1 MNNIIL
7 IGMPGCGKTSLGKKA
22 SEELGLDFLDL
33 DDYVVDRNGM
43 TIEEMFSRS
52 EDFFRDKESSVV
64 REMTGYKNTI
74 ISTGGGVIKRK
85 ENMDVLKSCGYIVF
99 IHRIPEKIIEN
110 VDTETRPLLKD
121 GKERIYN
128 LYRERKDLY
137 VLYADKILY
146 NNDSEEEAVKK
157 LIEIVKE
164 YGVIK

>member
-22 SEELGLDFLDL
+22 SEELGLEFLDL
-33 DDYVVDRNGM
+33 DDYVVERNGM
-43 TIEEMFSRS
+43 TIEEMFSKG
-52 EDFFRDKESSVV
+52 ENFFRDKESSVV

-74 ISTGGGVIKRK
+74 ISTGGGVIKRE
-85 ENMDVLKSCGYIVF
+85 ENMDVLKSCGYVVI
-99 IHRIPEKIIEN
+99 IHRLTEKIIEN
-110 VDTETRPLLKD
+110 VDTDTRPLLKD

-137 VLYADKILY
+137 TLYADKILY

-157 LIEIVKE
+157 LKEIINE